1 MENAEGVRYL
11 QPGVAS
17 TLGKPVKAKG
27 SNAESVGEPS
37 GVSYV

>member
-17 TLGKPVKAKG
+17 TLGKSVKAKG